1 MGRLNT
7 DAGTQVLASQAAP
20 AGSAPSGRYPRT
32 PRRWTALAAYLLAG
46 LALFAAYLRLSQT
59 YSLNSDSANILL
71 MGWDL
76 LHGHLVLHGWFMS
89 DVSFYPTEIPQYA
102 LLEALLGLHMSTANV
117 AAAMTYTLVF
127 LLAVLLARS
136 GATGRAALIRTLIAA
151 GIMLAP
157 EFGLGV
163 FALDLSVGHIGTSV
177 PLLLVWLLLDKM
189 APRWQVPVL
198 TALLLAWVLVADPI
212 AYVTGLA
219 PLGLVSAA
227 WVIRGLVKGRGSMR
241 QRVTGQ
247 WYALALGA
255 STVAAAAIAWVV
267 NNVLGDIGGYTVNR
281 LPFYF
286 TPPGELHNDAPA
298 AWKVLEIFGA
308 NYAGLHGIWLSLAFL
323 HLASV
328 LAVLWA
334 LAWVAR
340 RFFAVSLVDQVL
352 AAGIVLNVVLYMLT
366 NASDEAAHEVAI
378 IVPFGAAL
386 AARLIIRAIHPATA
400 AQAAREE
407 VAGESAAGE
416 RTAGEE
422 AAIPR
427 WRGVARRQA
436 RRVGF
441 TAGILVLAGYTAGF
455 GYELAQPSAPPANT
469 GLASWLVAHHL
480 SYGLSG
486 YWTSSSVTVDS
497 GQRVKVRALMQ
508 YTLEDDLWMSNKS
521 WYNPRLHDANFVVL
535 DSAPGNFSYWEPIE
549 LIQKNFGRP
558 AKIYHTGP
566 YTIMVWHK
574 NLLKD
579 IPKQGPLQIAP
590 GQLTAA
596 SLGPSRPHQ
605 FRL

>member
-1 MGRLNT
+1 
-7 DAGTQVLASQAAP
+7 
-20 AGSAPSGRYPRT
+20 
-32 PRRWTALAAYLLAG
+32 
-46 LALFAAYLRLSQT
+46 
-59 YSLNSDSANILL
+59 
-71 MGWDL
+71 
-76 LHGHLVLHGWFMS
+76 
-89 DVSFYPTEIPQYA
+89 
-102 LLEALLGLHMSTANV
+102 
-117 AAAMTYTLVF
+117 
-127 LLAVLLARS
+127 
-136 GATGRAALIRTLIAA
+136 
-151 GIMLAP
+151 MLAP
-157 EFGLGV
+157 QFGLGV

>member
-7 DAGTQVLASQAAP
+7 DAGSQVIASQAAP
-20 AGSAPSGRYPRT
+20 AGSAPPGRKPRT

-136 GATGRAALIRTLIAA
+136 GATGRAAMIRTLIAA

-157 EFGLGV
+157 QFGLGV

-177 PLLLVWLLLDKM
+177 PLLLAWLLLDKM

-219 PLGLVSAA
+219 PLGLVCAA
-227 WVIRGLVKGRGSMR
+227 WVIRALVKGSGSML
-241 QRVTGQ
+241 QRITGQ

-255 STVAAAAIAWVV
+255 STVAAAGIAWVV

-308 NYAGLHGIWLSLAFL
+308 NYAGLHGIWLFLAFL

-386 AARLIIRAIHPATA
+386 AARLIIRAIRPTTA
-400 AQAAREE
+400 AQAANEE
-407 VAGESAAGE
+407 VAGESSARGH
-416 RTAGEE
+416 RS
-422 AAIPR
+422 
-427 WRGVARRQA
+427 GVARRQA

-441 TAGILVLAGYTAGF
+441 AAGILVLAGYTAGF

-521 WYNPRLHDANFVVL
+521 WYNPRLHYANFVVL

-596 SLGPSRPHQ
+596 SLGPSRLHQ
-605 FRL
+605 LRL

>member
-7 DAGTQVLASQAAP
+7 DAGSQVLASQAAP
-20 AGSAPSGRYPRT
+20 ARSAPPGGKPRT

-102 LLEALLGLHMSTANV
+102 LLEAVLGLHMSTANV

-127 LLAVLLARS
+127 LLTVLLARS

-157 EFGLGV
+157 QFGLGV

-189 APRWQVPVL
+189 APRWRVPVL

-227 WVIRGLVKGRGSMR
+227 WVIRGLVRDSGSML
-241 QRVTGQ
+241 QRIAGQ

-255 STVAAAAIAWVV
+255 STVAAAGIAWVV

-308 NYAGLHGIWLSLAFL
+308 NYAGLHGIWLFLAFL

-352 AAGIVLNVVLYMLT
+352 AAAVVLNVVLYLLT
-366 NASDEAAHEVAI
+366 NASAEAAHEVAI

-386 AARLIIRAIHPATA
+386 AARLIIRAIRPTLA
-400 AQAAREE
+400 AQAAGEDR
-407 VAGESAAGE
+407 AGQQ
-416 RTAGEE
+416 
-422 AAIPR
+422 AAITR
-427 WRGVARRQA
+427 WRGVARRRA

-521 WYNPRLHDANFVVL
+521 WYNPRLHYANFVVL

-558 AKIYHTGP
+558 AKIYHTGS

-574 NLLKD
+574 NLLRD

-596 SLGPSRPHQ
+596 SLGPARLHQ
-605 FRL
+605 LPL

>member
-1 MGRLNT
+1 
-7 DAGTQVLASQAAP
+7 
-20 AGSAPSGRYPRT
+20 
-32 PRRWTALAAYLLAG
+32 
-46 LALFAAYLRLSQT
+46 
-59 YSLNSDSANILL
+59 
-71 MGWDL
+71 
-76 LHGHLVLHGWFMS
+76 MS

-157 EFGLGV
+157 QFGLGV

-227 WVIRGLVKGRGSMR
+227 WVIRGLVRGSGSVL
-241 QRVTGQ
+241 QRITGQ

-255 STVAAAAIAWVV
+255 SAVAAAGIAWVV

-286 TPPGELHNDAPA
+286 TPVDELHNDAPA

-308 NYAGLHGIWLSLAFL
+308 NYAGLHGIWLLLAFL

-328 LAVLWA
+328 LVVLWA
-334 LAWVAR
+334 VAWVAR

-352 AAGIVLNVVLYMLT
+352 AAGIVLNVVLYLLT
-366 NASDEAAHEVAI
+366 NVSDEAAHEVAI

-386 AARLIIRAIHPATA
+386 AARLLIRASRPAPA
-400 AQAAREE
+400 DQAASQE

-416 RTAGEE
+416 RTASEDRVREE
-422 AAIPR
+422 AAR
-427 WRGVARRQA
+427 EHWRGVARRQA
-436 RRVGF
+436 RRAVF
-441 TAGILVLAGYTAGF
+441 AAGILVLAGYTAGF
-455 GYELAQPSAPPANT
+455 GYELARPSAPSANT

-508 YTLEDDLWMSNKS
+508 YTLEDDLWMSDKS
-521 WYNPRLHDANFVVL
+521 WYNPRLHYANFVVL
-535 DSAPGNFSYWEPIE
+535 DSAPGNFSHWEPIE

-558 AKIYHTGP
+558 AKTYHTGP

-596 SLGPSRPHQ
+596 SLGPSRLHQ
-605 FRL
+605 PRLLPGPDVPPAWLRPRSGRAPGLAASAVRL